1 MKKFNEYGFWVFR
14 RIIARVLAVILVGL
28 FLFAFLTGK
37 MCLVWLLFLVI
48 DSFLLVLIVPVDDFT
63 SAYRYDFF
71 YSICYSAW
79 LYFFKRGL
87 TRMP

>member
-14 RIIARVLAVILVGL
+14 RIASLALAVILVGL

-37 MCLVWLLFLVI
+37 MCLVWFLFLGI
-48 DSFLLVLIVPVDDFT
+48 DLLLLVLMVPVEDFT

-71 YSICYSAW
+71 CGICHRIW
-79 LYFFKRGL
+79 H
-87 TRMP
+87 